1 MSSMYCPDCEYPM
14 IEVEFGDSSSDETEI
29 GLECEICGHT
39 ICPDKAEDHVF
50 NAWYGDVI

>member
-39 ICPDKAEDHVF
+39 ICPDKAEDHVL